1 MRYGIVFNILGTF
14 LKHIGALFIVP
25 IIAAFLLNEK
35 GEVLPFLITGIF
47 TIGLGFLFTVKKVS
61 QKDIDNIKKTES
73 LTTVF
78 FSWVLFALIYSI
90 PYLFYG
96 MTFTNACFE
105 SMSGVTTTGAT
116 IMKDFSLY
124 PKTLFFFRSL
134 SQWLGGM
141 GIVVLF
147 IAVLPR
153 IAVAGRQMFY
163 AEAPMPTEDKA
174 TPRIRY
180 TASWLWTIYLTYTI
194 LEIIALKFCG
204 LDLYNSVI
212 TSFSTIATGGF
223 SAMPNSIIDYHSTKV
238 TLCVLF
244 FMFIAGINYI
254 IVYRCIK
261 NKKPTPLFKSEEL
274 KIYLVI
280 TFVLSLLL
288 TLSLVI
294 NSHYDIKNALINS
307 FFEIVTTMTT
317 TGFAVDNYIKWDT
330 ISKVILFLAFFT
342 GGCAAST
349 SGGIKIIRWIFIG
362 KYLKRELNKIIH
374 PQGVYPIKL
383 EGSPIAADVASQMV
397 AFLIFYFLIY
407 VIGVLIILF
416 VERNGVVAFSSA
428 ITALGNVGPA
438 YGIIGPLDSFAILHA
453 STRWVLILL
462 MLIGRLEIIPF
473 LAILNKDLWKN

>member
-1 MRYGIVFNILGTF
+1 MRYSIIFNILGTF

-25 IIAAFLLNEK
+25 IIAAFFLNESK
-35 GEVLPFLITGIF
+35 EIIPFLITGIF
-47 TIGLGFLFTVKKVS
+47 TIALGFLFTIKKVN
-61 QKDIDNIKKTES
+61 QKEVDNIKKTES
-73 LTTVF
+73 LTIVF

-90 PYLFYG
+90 PYLFYN
-96 MTFTNACFE
+96 MSFTNACFE
-105 SMSGVTTTGAT
+105 SMSGITTTGAT
-116 IMKDFSLY
+116 IMQDFSLY

-163 AEAPMPTEDKA
+163 AEAPVPTQDKA

-180 TASWLWTIYLTYTI
+180 TASWLWAIYLTYTI

-204 LDLYNSVI
+204 LDLYHATI
-212 TSFSTIATGGF
+212 TSFSTIATGGL
-223 SAMPNSIIDYHSTKV
+223 SAMPNSIIDYNNTKV
-238 TLCVLF
+238 TICVLL
-244 FMFIAGINYI
+244 FMFLAGINYI
-254 IVYRCIK
+254 IIYRCIK
-261 NKKPTPLFKSEEL
+261 NKKPAALFKSEEL
-274 KIYLVI
+274 KIYTLTTI
-280 TFVLSLLL
+280 ILSLLL
-288 TLSLVI
+288 AFSLI
-294 NSHYDIKNALINS
+294 LNSHYSIKDAFINS
-307 FFEIVTTMTT
+307 SFEIITTMTT
-317 TGFAVDNYIKWDT
+317 TGFAVDNYVKWD
-330 ISKVILFLAFFT
+330 IVSKIILFLAFFT

-349 SGGIKIIRWIFIG
+349 SGGIKIIRWVFIA

-383 EGSPIAADVASQMV
+383 EGSAIASDIISQMV

-407 VIGVLIILF
+407 AIGVLLILLIEKNA
-416 VERNGVVAFSSA
+416 VIAFSTS

-438 YGIIGPLDSFAILHA
+438 YGIVGPLDSFAILHT
-453 STRWVLILL
+453 STRWILILL